1 MLQNSFMMGG
11 RLDRYSDWR
20 LDIDHMSYEVVY
32 IPLVAFYF
40 DYTSWQWCVGLLSA
54 NRRGSVLPVGNF
66 VSKMLKSGSG
76 IVLWEP
82 LFQSLLKLVHQAHY
96 SYVISRNAGKII

>member
-40 DYTSWQWCVGLLSA
+40 DYTSWPWCVGLVQIGGVRFFRWAILY
-54 NRRGSVLPVGNF
+54 
-66 VSKMLKSGSG
+66 MT
-76 IVLWEP
+76 W
-82 LFQSLLKLVHQAHY
+82 
-96 SYVISRNAGKII
+96 

>member
-32 IPLVAFYF
+32 IPLVAFKIF
-40 DYTSWQWCVGLLSA
+40 ISIILPG
-54 NRRGSVLPVGNF
+54 NGVLC
-66 VSKMLKSGSG
+66 
-76 IVLWEP
+76 
-82 LFQSLLKLVHQAHY
+82 Y
-96 SYVISRNAGKII
+96 